1 MSIRKV
7 SLDIQRRL
15 TSLKRHTR
23 FFTKLQRSLFSGE
36 DIAIEEPF
44 VLRFTSTKIGGG
56 GQELFFGPSRRT
68 LDGLHIWELIES

>member
-15 TSLKRHTR
+15 AHLKRRTR
-23 FFTKLQRSLFSGE
+23 LFTRLQRSLFSGE

-44 VLRFTSTKIGGG
+44 AIRFTSTKIGGH
-56 GQELFFGPSRRT
+56 GQELFFGPSLRT